1 MVGIGLA
8 IEGFY
13 LLVSRVSVQLDGFNE
28 RAVRFQVKDRHSRF
42 PCIVLQ
48 RQEQTPSQPKAT
60 RSWGYPHALPPKGQ
74 QPPDRWGGEFLRLWR
89 KAPGWDETPLKGVGQ
104 FGEIL
109 LNAPSG

>member
-1 MVGIGLA
+1 MRSSKVLFKPMVGIGLA

-60 RSWGYPHALPPKGQ
+60 RSWGYPHAL
-74 QPPDRWGGEFLRLWR
+74 EFPNSVLVKL
-89 KAPGWDETPLKGVGQ
+89 
-104 FGEIL
+104 
-109 LNAPSG
+109 

>member
-60 RSWGYPHALPPKGQ
+60 RSRSDPHAL
-74 QPPDRWGGEFLRLWR
+74 EFPWSVLVKL
-89 KAPGWDETPLKGVGQ
+89 
-104 FGEIL
+104 
-109 LNAPSG
+109 